1 MADLTTFGVGGPA
14 GTLIDASTTEELIDA
29 VRSADASGQP
39 LFVLSGGS
47 NVLVGDAGFDG
58 TVVRITGGTAGP
70 GWVWAGVRLDDLVVW
85 SIDEGRAGL
94 EALSGIPGLVG
105 AAPVQ
110 NVGAYGAEITQVVQA
125 VRVWDRL
132 ENNQITLSS
141 PECGF
146 AYRDSVFKQSRRPGE
161 ATGRYVVLSVLFDLP
176 ESSLSA
182 PIAYGELAKAL
193 DVELGAR
200 APLGDVRDAVLD
212 LRRSKGMVV
221 DPADP
226 DTHSAGSFFTNPLLD
241 EAVAAALPL
250 DAPRFP
256 QPDGRIKTSAAWLI
270 EHAGFSKGYG
280 HGPARL
286 SSKHVL
292 ALTNQGGATAADII
306 ALAGTIQSGVQAK
319 FGVALEPEPV
329 MVGVDPGYCDYAQD
343 DG

>member
-1 MADLTTFGVGGPA
+1 MADFTTFGVGGPA
-14 GTLIDASTTEELIDA
+14 GTLVEVSTADELIDA
-29 VRSADASGQP
+29 VRSADASHQP

-47 NVLVGDAGFDG
+47 NVLIGDGGFPG
-58 TVVRITGGTAGP
+58 TVVRIAGGTVGT
-70 GWVWAGVRLDDLVVW
+70 GWVWAGARLDDLVTW
-85 SIDEGRAGL
+85 SIDQGLAGL

-110 NVGAYGAEITQVVQA
+110 NVGAYGAEIAQVVQA
-125 VRVWDRL
+125 VRVWDRH
-132 ENNQITLSS
+132 ENKQITLSA

-146 AYRDSVFKQSRRPGE
+146 AYRDSVFKRSRRPGE
-161 ATGRYVVLSVLFDLP
+161 ATGRYVVLSVLFELP

-200 APLGDVRDAVLD
+200 VPLGDVRDAVLG
-212 LRRSKGMVV
+212 LRRSKGMVI

-226 DTHSAGSFFTNPLLD
+226 DTHSAGSFFTNPIMD
-241 EAVAAALPL
+241 EATASGLPS

-256 QPDGRIKTSAAWLI
+256 QPDGRVKTSAAWLI
-270 EHAGFSKGYG
+270 DRAGFGKGYG

-292 ALTNQGGATAADII
+292 ALTNQGGAMAADIV
-306 ALAGTIQSGVQAK
+306 ALARDVQAGVQAM
-319 FGVALEPEPV
+319 FGVALDPEPV
-329 MVGVDPGYCDYAQD
+329 LIGVE
-343 DG
+343 